1 MSGAGAYVVTPT
13 PIVHAIKPRGFFD
26 NVYNVRM
33 LNIVTYVLTFF
44 ALILT
49 IVLLTVPI
57 SIREEA
63 ARDRRS
69 KRTAAYDELV
79 TEWTGTHL
87 PSLQATW
94 TGANALAVPNVTV
107 TRGAGANAGATGGR
121 LTADTG
127 GALVVETD
135 TEDAIGRLP
144 DPENDYLRYDS
155 GLVLKARVMRFH
167 DSRWATESDT
177 FNVTVGDG
185 DDAVSFDG
193 IAAYTCDPAGSIRSY
208 DDGGGSLTSNPLHL
222 TRITIVM
229 DEALSDG
236 RFVADST
243 LPKCALEYSHIS
255 QVPWE
260 IRYGPNKRYATYSE
274 ALAHAEGDAEGGCGT
289 FRTPERDADLE
300 IVIRSPRDPY
310 VGAPAIAE
318 SHDPPWGID
327 GCAILDFG
335 RSADELREEA
345 FRLTY
350 YGGVPCAVMLILF
363 AAASWHLRKKVAN
376 MKAEERQNV
385 AHFYAQ
391 TMQMQTQMQMHQMH
405 QMQQGQPPPPQS
417 PAAYYHQPR

>member
-1 MSGAGAYVVTPT
+1 MSRDGAYVVTPT

-26 NVYNVRM
+26 NVHNVRM
-33 LNIVTYVLTFF
+33 CNIATYVLTVL

-57 SIREEA
+57 GIREEA

-87 PSLQATW
+87 PRFQATW
-94 TGANALAVPNVTV
+94 TGANAFAVPNVTV
-107 TRGAGANAGATGGR
+107 SRGAGANAGATGGI

-127 GALVVETD
+127 GALVVVTD
-135 TEDAIGRLP
+135 TEDAIGTLP

-155 GLVLKARVMRFH
+155 GLVLKAQVMRFH

-193 IAAYTCDPAGSIRSY
+193 IAAYKCDVFDTNPGGTA
-208 DDGGGSLTSNPLHL
+208 DEGGSYKSAPLHL
-222 TRITIVM
+222 TKITIVM

-236 RFVADST
+236 RFVADAT
-243 LPKCALEYSHIS
+243 LPKCALEYSQLNSPTEHS
-255 QVPWE
+255 
-260 IRYGPNKRYATYSE
+260 YGDPSEAWLE
-274 ALAHAEGDAEGGCGT
+274 ALADCDSFAA
-289 FRTPERDADLE
+289 TPPNRDADLE

-318 SHDPPWGID
+318 SHDPNAGTAWRID
-327 GCAILDFG
+327 GCARDFG
-335 RSADELREEA
+335 KSADELREEA
-345 FRLTY
+345 FRLTF

-363 AAASWHLRKKVAN
+363 AATSWHLRKKVAN
-376 MKAEERQNV
+376 MKAEERQNI

-391 TMQMQTQMQMHQMH
+391 TMQTQTQMQMQMH
-405 QMQQGQPPPPQS
+405 QMQQGQPPLPQS
-417 PAAYYHQPR
+417 PAAYYYQPRPHPS

>member
-26 NVYNVRM
+26 NVHNVRM
-33 LNIVTYVLTFF
+33 CNIVTYVLTFF

-57 SIREEA
+57 GIREEA

-87 PSLQATW
+87 PGLQATW

-107 TRGAGANAGATGGR
+107 TRGSGANAGATGGR

-155 GLVLKARVMRFH
+155 GLVLMARVMRFH

-193 IAAYTCDPAGSIRSY
+193 IAAYTCDPRGTIKEY
-208 DDGGGSLTSNPLHL
+208 DDGGGSLKSNPLHL

-255 QVPWE
+255 EVWE
-260 IRYGPNKRYATYSE
+260 RIHDSFSFIDKLRIMMLPT
-274 ALAHAEGDAEGGCGT
+274 LLVF
-289 FRTPERDADLE
+289 FRTPMM
-300 IVIRSPRDPY
+300 V
-310 VGAPAIAE
+310 
-318 SHDPPWGID
+318 
-327 GCAILDFG
+327 
-335 RSADELREEA
+335 
-345 FRLTY
+345 
-350 YGGVPCAVMLILF
+350 
-363 AAASWHLRKKVAN
+363 
-376 MKAEERQNV
+376 
-385 AHFYAQ
+385 
-391 TMQMQTQMQMHQMH
+391 
-405 QMQQGQPPPPQS
+405 
-417 PAAYYHQPR
+417 

>member
-26 NVYNVRM
+26 NVHNVRM
-33 LNIVTYVLTFF
+33 CNIVTYVLTFF

-57 SIREEA
+57 GIREEA

-193 IAAYTCDPAGSIRSY
+193 IAAYTCDPRGTIKEY
-208 DDGGGSLTSNPLHL
+208 DDGGGSLKSNPLHL

-255 QVPWE
+255 QVWE
-260 IRYGPNKRYATYSE
+260 RSYGPNQPYATYSE
-274 ALAHAEGDAEGGCGT
+274 ALAHTEADCDT
-289 FRTPERDADLE
+289 FRTPNRDADLE

-318 SHDPPWGID
+318 SHDPDGGTAWGID
-327 GCAILDFG
+327 GCARDFG

-417 PAAYYHQPR
+417 PAAYYYQPR

>member
-1 MSGAGAYVVTPT
+1 MY
-13 PIVHAIKPRGFFD
+13 KRQ
-26 NVYNVRM
+26 
-33 LNIVTYVLTFF
+33 
-44 ALILT
+44 
-49 IVLLTVPI
+49 VLLTVPI
-57 SIREEA
+57 GIREEA

-193 IAAYTCDPAGSIRSY
+193 IAAYKCDVFDPNP
-208 DDGGGSLTSNPLHL
+208 GGGTPGSYKSDPLHL
-222 TRITIVM
+222 TKITIVM

-236 RFVADST
+236 VVAV
-243 LPKCALEYSHIS
+243 SHS
-255 QVPWE
+255 Q
-260 IRYGPNKRYATYSE
+260 G
-274 ALAHAEGDAEGGCGT
+274 
-289 FRTPERDADLE
+289 E
-300 IVIRSPRDPY
+300 IVRLGGPSAVVEAQHLSLEHEAGVVPE
-310 VGAPAIAE
+310 VVVL
-318 SHDPPWGID
+318 GI
-327 GCAILDFG
+327 G
-335 RSADELREEA
+335 
-345 FRLTY
+345 
-350 YGGVPCAVMLILF
+350 
-363 AAASWHLRKKVAN
+363 
-376 MKAEERQNV
+376 
-385 AHFYAQ
+385 
-391 TMQMQTQMQMHQMH
+391 
-405 QMQQGQPPPPQS
+405 
-417 PAAYYHQPR
+417 

>member
-13 PIVHAIKPRGFFD
+13 PIVHAFKPRGFFD
-26 NVYNVRM
+26 NVHNVRM
-33 LNIVTYVLTFF
+33 CNIVTYVLTFF

-57 SIREEA
+57 GIREEA

-193 IAAYTCDPAGSIRSY
+193 IAAYTCDPTGTIKEY
-208 DDGGGSLTSNPLHL
+208 DNGGGSLKSNPLHL

-243 LPKCALEYSHIS
+243 LPKCTLEYSHIS
-255 QVPWE
+255 QVWE
-260 IRYGPNKRYATYSE
+260 RSYGPYQPYATYSE
-274 ALAHAEGDAEGGCGT
+274 ALANTEADCDT
-289 FRTPERDADLE
+289 FRTPTSDADLE

-318 SHDPPWGID
+318 SHDPDGGTAWGID
-327 GCAILDFG
+327 GCARDFG

-350 YGGVPCAVMLILF
+350 YGGVPCAVLFILF

-385 AHFYAQ
+385 ARFCAQ
-391 TMQMQTQMQMHQMH
+391 TMQTQMQMHQMH
-405 QMQQGQPPPPQS
+405 QMQQGQPPLPQA
-417 PAAYYHQPR
+417 PAAYYYQPR

>member
-26 NVYNVRM
+26 NVHNVRM
-33 LNIVTYVLTFF
+33 CNIVTYVLTFF

-57 SIREEA
+57 GIREEA

-193 IAAYTCDPAGSIRSY
+193 IAAYKCDVFDPNP
-208 DDGGGSLTSNPLHL
+208 GGGTPGSYKSDPLHL
-222 TRITIVM
+222 TKITIVM

-236 RFVADST
+236 RFVVDAT
-243 LPKCALEYSHIS
+243 LPKCALEYSFLIS
-255 QVPWE
+255 PSE
-260 IRYGPNKRYATYSE
+260 YYYGGSDLTRAE
-274 ALAHAEGDAEGGCGT
+274 ALAYCDSVAN
-289 FRTPERDADLE
+289 TPPSRDADLE

-318 SHDPPWGID
+318 SHDPDGGTAWGID
-327 GCAILDFG
+327 GCARDFG

-376 MKAEERQNV
+376 MKAEERENV

-417 PAAYYHQPR
+417 PAAYYYQPR

>member
-1 MSGAGAYVVTPT
+1 M
-13 PIVHAIKPRGFFD
+13 
-26 NVYNVRM
+26 
-33 LNIVTYVLTFF
+33 
-44 ALILT
+44 
-49 IVLLTVPI
+49 
-57 SIREEA
+57 
-63 ARDRRS
+63 
-69 KRTAAYDELV
+69 

-193 IAAYTCDPAGSIRSY
+193 IAAYTCDPRGTIKEY

-255 QVPWE
+255 QVWE
-260 IRYGPNKRYATYSE
+260 RSYGPNQPYATYSE
-274 ALAHAEGDAEGGCGT
+274 ALAHTEADCDT
-289 FRTPERDADLE
+289 FRTPNRDADLRSSF
-300 IVIRSPRDPY
+300 VPPGIRTSVPQPSPRVTTQTEEPR
-310 VGAPAIAE
+310 GASTAAR
-318 SHDPPWGID
+318 
-327 GCAILDFG
+327 AILGDPRMSSARK
-335 RSADELREEA
+335 RS
-345 FRLTY
+345 
-350 YGGVPCAVMLILF
+350 G
-363 AAASWHLRKKVAN
+363 
-376 MKAEERQNV
+376 
-385 AHFYAQ
+385 
-391 TMQMQTQMQMHQMH
+391 
-405 QMQQGQPPPPQS
+405 S
-417 PAAYYHQPR
+417 PITGEFLAPSCSFSSRRHRGI